1 MLIKSYETR
10 KINLYKNPFVL
21 LYGKNEGFKKEV
33 KNNLLKN
40 KNITV
45 NLEENEILENP
56 NNFIESL
63 LTKSLFE
70 EEKIIFINRIT
81 DKFFKIFAEIW
92 EKKIEKL
99 IIIIDS
105 DNLEKKS
112 KLRSFFEKDKN
123 CICVPFYPDT
133 KQTLSSIA
141 IEYLKMKKIPI
152 SNSNLNMIV
161 NKCNGDRKN
170 LLMEL
175 EKIELYARAGK
186 KIDTDSLTKLTN
198 LIENHSISELVD
210 NCLAKNHK
218 KTIHI
223 LNENNFSTEDCIV
236 ITRIFL
242 NKLKKILKLSTDYEK
257 NKDLNKTISD
267 AKPPI
272 FWKDKDIVRQQ
283 INKLNS
289 NEITRLIFKINEIE
303 LQIKKNNINS
313 VHIISDFIY
322 NQSSLNTNNDF
333 L

>member
-1 MLIKSYETR
+1 MLIKSYEVR
-10 KINLYKNPFVL
+10 KINLNKNPFIL

-33 KNNLLKN
+33 KKNLLKN
-40 KNITV
+40 KNITL

-63 LTKSLFE
+63 LTQSLFE

-81 DKFFKIFAEIW
+81 DKFFKIFSEIW

-99 IIIIDS
+99 IIVIDS
-105 DNLEKKS
+105 DNLDKKS
-112 KLRSFFEKDKN
+112 KLRSFFEKDEN

-141 IEYLKMKKIPI
+141 IEYLKIKKIPI

-198 LIENHSISELVD
+198 LIENHSVSELVD
-210 NCLAKNHK
+210 NCLAKNK
-218 KTIHI
+218 RKTINI
-223 LNENNFSTEDCIV
+223 LVENNFSNDDCII
-236 ITRIFL
+236 ITRTFL
-242 NKLKKILKLSTDYEK
+242 AKLKKILKLSIEYKK
-257 NKDLNKTISD
+257 NKDVNLTISS

-272 FWKDKDIVRQQ
+272 FWKEKEITKQQ
-283 INKLNS
+283 ILSWSPQNIRKSLY
-289 NEITRLIFKINEIE
+289 KINNIE
-303 LQIKKNNINS
+303 LQIKKNYERSINI
-313 VHIISDFIY
+313 IIDFILDLLSY
-322 NQSSLNTNNDF
+322 QASN
-333 L
+333 

>member
-1 MLIKSYETR
+1 MLIKSYEVR
-10 KINLYKNPFVL
+10 KINLNKNPFIL

-33 KNNLLKN
+33 KKNLLKN
-40 KNITV
+40 KNITL

-63 LTKSLFE
+63 LTQSLFE

-81 DKFFKIFAEIW
+81 DKFFKIFSEIW

-105 DNLEKKS
+105 DNLDKKS

-133 KQTLSSIA
+133 QQTLFSIA
-141 IEYLKMKKIPI
+141 IEYLKIKEIPI
-152 SNSNLNMIV
+152 SNSNLNLIV

-175 EKIELYARAGK
+175 EKIELYTKNGK

-210 NCLAKNHK
+210 NCLAKNK
-218 KTIHI
+218 RKTINI
-223 LNENNFSTEDCIV
+223 LVENNFSNDDCII
-236 ITRIFL
+236 ITRTFL
-242 NKLKKILKLSTDYEK
+242 GKLKKILKLSIEYKK
-257 NKDLNKTISD
+257 NKDVNLTISS

-272 FWKDKDIVRQQ
+272 FWKEKEITKQQ
-283 INKLNS
+283 ILSWSPQNIRKSLY
-289 NEITRLIFKINEIE
+289 KINNIE
-303 LQIKKNNINS
+303 LQIKKNYERSINI
-313 VHIISDFIY
+313 IIDFILDLLSY
-322 NQSSLNTNNDF
+322 QASN
-333 L
+333 

>member
-10 KINLYKNPFVL
+10 KINLHKNPFVL

-105 DNLEKKS
+105 DNLDKKS

-133 KQTLSSIA
+133 QQTLSSIA
-141 IEYLKMKKIPI
+141 IEYLKIKKIPI

-210 NCLAKNHK
+210 NCLAKNK
-218 KTIHI
+218 RKTINI
-223 LNENNFSTEDCIV
+223 LVENNFNNDDCIV
-236 ITRIFL
+236 ITRTFL
-242 NKLKKILKLSTDYEK
+242 TKLKKILKLSIEYKK
-257 NKDLNKTISD
+257 NNDVNLTISS

-272 FWKDKDIVRQQ
+272 FWKEK
-283 INKLNS
+283 
-289 NEITRLIFKINEIE
+289 EITKKQIINWTPQKVKEALYQLSDIE
-303 LQIKKNNINS
+303 LSIKKNYNNSINQ
-313 VHIISDFIY
+313 ITDFLLDLV
-322 NQSSLNTNNDF
+322 SKKTNN
-333 L
+333 

>member
-10 KINLYKNPFVL
+10 KINLHKNPFVL

-40 KNITV
+40 KNITI

-63 LTKSLFE
+63 ITKSLFE
-70 EEKIIFINRIT
+70 EEKIIFIKRIT

-105 DNLEKKS
+105 DNLDKKS

-141 IEYLKMKKIPI
+141 IEYLKVKKIPI

-175 EKIELYARAGK
+175 EKIELYASNGK
-186 KIDTDSLTKLTN
+186 KIDTDSLTKLIN
-198 LIENHSISELVD
+198 LIENHSVSELVN
-210 NCLAKNHK
+210 NCLAKNK
-218 KTIHI
+218 RKTINI
-223 LNENNFSTEDCIV
+223 LVENNFSNDDCII
-236 ITRIFL
+236 ITRTFL
-242 NKLKKILKLSTDYEK
+242 AKLKKILKLSIEYKK
-257 NKDLNKTISD
+257 NKDVDLTISS
-267 AKPPI
+267 ARPPI
-272 FWKDKDIVRQQ
+272 FWKEKEITKQQ
-283 INKLNS
+283 ILSWSPHNIRKSLY
-289 NEITRLIFKINEIE
+289 KINNIE
-303 LQIKKNNINS
+303 LQVKKNYERSINI
-313 VHIISDFIY
+313 IIDFILDQVSY
-322 NQSSLNTNNDF
+322 QASS
-333 L
+333 